1 MIFLG
6 SGRREIRGK
15 ISGST
20 YVVADHR
27 RHFRAD
33 PDDVDHLLRSRDFI
47 LQPT

>member
-6 SGRREIRGK
+6 SGSREIRGK